1 MVRRSCASFAVVIA
15 VVTGLANRPAS
26 GAGTPSGANQA
37 VTMPLYRGLGD
48 VSHPVTTSSP
58 LAQKYFDQ
66 GLAFTYGF
74 NHYEAERSFEQAA
87 LLDPKMPMAY
97 WGVALVL
104 GPNYNMPQDRESGR
118 RAFAAIK
125 RAHSLEGNA
134 SAEERDLIEALSL
147 RYGSDGLQTRARE
160 QAYADA
166 MRAVAH
172 RYPGDLDVQT
182 LFAESLMDLHP
193 WQLWNNDGTPGVDT
207 DEIVAVLESVLKRNP
222 HHIGANHYYI
232 HALEASPDPSRAT
245 ASARRLAALAPGAGH
260 LVHMPAHIYV
270 RTGYFHAAAQANEN
284 AIETDR
290 KFFAASKEAGMY
302 PLVYYTHNI
311 HFLCYCEMIEGRRA
325 DALRSARTL
334 VALVP
339 LDTVRKMPMA
349 EFVLPVPYFVE
360 ARFGEWDAALA
371 EPAPQK
377 DLLYTVAMWHYVR
390 GLAFSATGEPAQ
402 ADRERKQLDAAA
414 KAIPADRP
422 LGSTNQARNV
432 AELARALLA
441 GEILSARGDRQ
452 GAIAKFTEA
461 VRRQDALN
469 YDEPPIWY
477 FPVRERLGRE
487 LRAAARVRDAELV
500 YREDLKKNPGNPR
513 SLYGLARCLRAEGR
527 AAEAAGAERQFRGQ
541 WRWADAGPE

>member
-15 VVTGLANRPAS
+15 VADGVPA
-26 GAGTPSGANQA
+26 
-37 VTMPLYRGLGD
+37 
-48 VSHPVTTSSP
+48 
-58 LAQKYFDQ
+58 
-66 GLAFTYGF
+66 
-74 NHYEAERSFEQAA
+74 
-87 LLDPKMPMAY
+87 
-97 WGVALVL
+97 
-104 GPNYNMPQDRESGR
+104 
-118 RAFAAIK
+118 
-125 RAHSLEGNA
+125 
-134 SAEERDLIEALSL
+134 
-147 RYGSDGLQTRARE
+147 
-160 QAYADA
+160 ADA
-166 MRAVAH
+166 GR
-172 RYPGDLDVQT
+172 L
-182 LFAESLMDLHP
+182 
-193 WQLWNNDGTPGVDT
+193 
-207 DEIVAVLESVLKRNP
+207 
-222 HHIGANHYYI
+222 
-232 HALEASPDPSRAT
+232 ASP
-245 ASARRLAALAPGAGH
+245 
-260 LVHMPAHIYV
+260 
-270 RTGYFHAAAQANEN
+270 
-284 AIETDR
+284 
-290 KFFAASKEAGMY
+290 
-302 PLVYYTHNI
+302 
-311 HFLCYCEMIEGRRA
+311 
-325 DALRSARTL
+325 
-334 VALVP
+334 
-339 LDTVRKMPMA
+339 
-349 EFVLPVPYFVE
+349 LPVPYFVE